1 MSVAPLAAAGRETRL
16 WGLLAE
22 FDSVEA
28 LLPAVEELR
37 AAGYTKFDV
46 HSPFPVH
53 GIDSAMGTRMTK
65 LPWLIAAG
73 GAAGT
78 ATALVMQWWMNG
90 VDYPFKI
97 SAKPL
102 FGLPAAIP
110 ITFELT
116 VLFAA
121 ITAFITVIAA
131 NGLPQLFHPLFAN
144 ERFRR
149 GTSDRFFIAVE
160 ASDPLFD
167 ARKSR
172 TLLEGLGSVAVDE
185 VEG

>member
-1 MSVAPLAAAGRETRL
+1 MSAARLADVTGAGRP

-22 FDSVEA
+22 FDSVDA
-28 LLPAVEELR
+28 LLPAVENLR

-53 GIDSAMGTRMTK
+53 GVDAAMGTRMSR
-65 LPWLIAAG
+65 LPWLVAAG

-121 ITAFITVIAA
+121 LTAFVAVIAA

-149 GTSDRFFIAVE
+149 GTSDRFFISVE
-160 ASDPLFD
+160 SADPLFELPKTR
-167 ARKSR
+167 A
-172 TLLEGLGSVAVDE
+172 LLETLGSVHVDE